1 MVVLFMTLEE
11 IAQSVRVL
19 VKSEYIPSQSDPEN
33 HVYFFAYHVRIAN
46 EGVSPVQLLSRHW
59 IITNANGTTQEV
71 QGPGVVGLT
80 PVIKPGEIFTYSSFC
95 PLDTPVGSMYGTY
108 QMTTQDALRFDAL
121 IPAFTL
127 SVPGS
132 LN

>member
-1 MVVLFMTLEE
+1 MTLEE

-19 VKSEYIPSQSDPEN
+19 VKSEYILSQSDPQN
-33 HVYFFAYHVRIAN
+33 NTYFFSYHVRIAN
-46 EGVSPVQLLSRHW
+46 EGPDPVQLLSRHW
-59 IITNANGTTQEV
+59 IITNANGVTQEV

-95 PLDTPVGSMYGTY
+95 PLDTPVGSMHGTY
-108 QMTTQDALRFDAL
+108 QMTTQDALSFDAT